1 MFSTGREVLCSPLY
15 STCSDSD
22 FLSDHNPVFKF
33 VLAFIF
39 YPPIKVHLL
48 FFFKSRRSN
57 LHASCYLGHQQLCQH
72 LTWGSLDTHIHA
84 IKM

>member
-15 STCSDSD
+15 STCSD